1 MSHELYF
8 LSDLKRDLIKIA
20 DEEMPRFSGQND
32 VLQILVEFKYQNQD
46 SKELTIMFWHPN
58 NAMMVAHSYLGDDNP
73 FQFRITANHS
83 TAWRHDGLD
92 FFHNVLPK
100 PDSWEII
107 ATQKIQAEI
116 MEAGGHAFVELIN
129 SKSAISV

>member
-8 LSDLKRDLIKIA
+8 LSDLTRDLIKIA

-32 VLQILVEFKYQNQD
+32 VLQVLVEFKYQNND
-46 SKELTIMFWHPN
+46 SKDLIIIFWHPN

-73 FQFRITANHS
+73 FQFCITANHS
-83 TAWRHDGLD
+83 TAWRYDGLN

-107 ATQKIQAEI
+107 AIQHIEAEVS
-116 MEAGGHAFVELIN
+116 EAGGHAFIELIN
-129 SKSAISV
+129 SKSEVAV